1 MNQINQNELNEME
14 LCRYDDEILTEEKY
28 YEMLNKEDKNKFGY
42 LYGLPDIKERIL
54 ILDTEVSGNKK
65 EGFNLI
71 ELCAFEMINGKL
83 TGNKFH
89 SFFKP
94 KNKMI
99 TIDFIK
105 KHKIPEYVLSY
116 TRNDDINKFLEFLNF
131 VKDSKIITHNA
142 IHDMEMINKSLKYYN
157 LSLISKFQFKCSM
170 RTLLDKY
177 SDCFYK
183 FNTLE
188 KCLDHL
194 KIKYEKKNFHLAKY
208 DAYYLSKIIEFMYE
222 KNNKNIKEE
231 KNDNNNKKIISNEK
245 EKNDFTESEI
255 EEIVEYIRKEQ
266 EEQIIENILIENA
279 EKNNNNNFIGKKRK

>member
-14 LCRYDDEILTEEKY
+14 LCRYDDEILTEEEY

-54 ILDTEVSGNKK
+54 LLDTEVSGNKK

-94 KNKMI
+94 KNDM
-99 TIDFIK
+99 TYNFIK
-105 KHKIPEYVLSY
+105 KHKIPKYVFSPTY
-116 TRNDDINKFLEFLNF
+116 TRNEDINKFLEFLNF

-142 IHDMEMINKSLKYYN
+142 IHDMKMINKSLKDYN
-157 LSLISKFQFKCSM
+157 LSLITKFQFKCSM
-170 RTLLDKY
+170 RTFLDKN
-177 SDCFYK
+177 SK
-183 FNTLE
+183 FSTLE
-188 KCLDHL
+188 ECLNHL
-194 KIKYEKKNFHLAKY
+194 KIKYEKTNLHLAKY
-208 DAYYLSKIIEFMYE
+208 DAYYLSRIIESMYE

-231 KNDNNNKKIISNEK
+231 KKDYNNKKIISNEK

-255 EEIVEYIRKEQ
+255 EEILEYIRKEQ
-266 EEQIIENILIENA
+266 EEQIIENILIEN
-279 EKNNNNNFIGKKRK
+279 EDKNNNNNFIGKKRK

>member
-94 KNKMI
+94 KNDM
-99 TIDFIK
+99 TYNFIK
-105 KHKIPEYVLSY
+105 KHKIPKYVFSPTY
-116 TRNDDINKFLEFLNF
+116 TRNEDINKFLEFLNF

-142 IHDMEMINKSLKYYN
+142 IHDMKMINKSLKDYN
-157 LSLISKFQFKCSM
+157 LSLITKFQFKCSM
-170 RTLLDKY
+170 RTFLDKN
-177 SDCFYK
+177 SK
-183 FNTLE
+183 FSTLE
-188 KCLDHL
+188 ECLNHL
-194 KIKYEKKNFHLAKY
+194 KIKYEKENFHLAKY
-208 DAYYLSKIIEFMYE
+208 DAYYLSRIIESMYE

-231 KNDNNNKKIISNEK
+231 KNDYNYKKIISNEK

-255 EEIVEYIRKEQ
+255 EEILEYIRKEQ
-266 EEQIIENILIENA
+266 EEQIIENILIEN
-279 EKNNNNNFIGKKRK
+279 EDKNNDNNFIGKKRK

>member
-14 LCRYDDEILTEEKY
+14 LCRYDDEILTEEEY

-94 KNKMI
+94 KNKTI

-116 TRNDDINKFLEFLNF
+116 TGNDDINKFLEFLNF

-170 RTLLDKY
+170 RTLLDKN

-266 EEQIIENILIENA
+266 EEQIIENILIENE

>member
-14 LCRYDDEILTEEKY
+14 LCRYDDEILTEEEY

-94 KNKMI
+94 KNDM
-99 TIDFIK
+99 TYNFIK
-105 KHKIPEYVLSY
+105 KHKIPKYVFSPTY
-116 TRNDDINKFLEFLNF
+116 TRNEDINKFLEFLNF

-142 IHDMEMINKSLKYYN
+142 IHDMKMINKSLKDYN
-157 LSLISKFQFKCSM
+157 LSLITKFQFKCSM
-170 RTLLDKY
+170 RTFLDKN
-177 SDCFYK
+177 SK
-183 FNTLE
+183 FSTLE
-188 KCLDHL
+188 ECLNHL
-194 KIKYEKKNFHLAKY
+194 KIKYEKNNLHLAKY
-208 DAYYLSKIIEFMYE
+208 DAYYLSRIIESMYE

-231 KNDNNNKKIISNEK
+231 KKDYNNKKIISNEK
-245 EKNDFTESEI
+245 EKDDFTESEI
-255 EEIVEYIRKEQ
+255 EEILEYIRKEQ
-266 EEQIIENILIENA
+266 EEQIIENILIEN
-279 EKNNNNNFIGKKRK
+279 EDKNNNNNFIGKKRK

>member
-94 KNKMI
+94 KNDM
-99 TIDFIK
+99 TYNFIK
-105 KHKIPEYVLSY
+105 KHKIPKYVFSPTY
-116 TRNDDINKFLEFLNF
+116 TRNEDINKFLEFLNF

-142 IHDMEMINKSLKYYN
+142 IHDMKMINKSLKDYN
-157 LSLISKFQFKCSM
+157 LSLITKFQFKCSM
-170 RTLLDKY
+170 RTFLDKN
-177 SDCFYK
+177 SK
-183 FNTLE
+183 FSTLE
-188 KCLDHL
+188 ECLNHL
-194 KIKYEKKNFHLAKY
+194 KIKYEKNNLHLAKY
-208 DAYYLSKIIEFMYE
+208 DAYYLSRIIESMYE

-231 KNDNNNKKIISNEK
+231 KKDYNNKKIISNEK

-255 EEIVEYIRKEQ
+255 EEILEYIRKEQ
-266 EEQIIENILIENA
+266 EEQIIENILIEN
-279 EKNNNNNFIGKKRK
+279 EDKNNNNNFIGKKRK

>member
-14 LCRYDDEILTEEKY
+14 LCRYDDEILTEEEY

-94 KNKMI
+94 KNDM
-99 TIDFIK
+99 TYNFIK
-105 KHKIPEYVLSY
+105 KHKIPKYVFSPTY
-116 TRNDDINKFLEFLNF
+116 TRNEDINKFLEFLNF

-142 IHDMEMINKSLKYYN
+142 IHDMKMINKSLKDYN
-157 LSLISKFQFKCSM
+157 LSLITKFQFKCSM
-170 RTLLDKY
+170 RTFLDKN
-177 SDCFYK
+177 SK
-183 FNTLE
+183 FSTLE
-188 KCLDHL
+188 ERLNHL
-194 KIKYEKKNFHLAKY
+194 KIKYEKNNLHLAKY
-208 DAYYLSKIIEFMYE
+208 DAYYLSRIIESMYE

-231 KNDNNNKKIISNEK
+231 KKDYNNKKIISNEK

-255 EEIVEYIRKEQ
+255 EEILEYIRKEQ
-266 EEQIIENILIENA
+266 EEQIIENILIEN
-279 EKNNNNNFIGKKRK
+279 EDKNNNNNFIGKKRK

>member
-14 LCRYDDEILTEEKY
+14 LCRYDDEILTEEEY

-94 KNKMI
+94 KNDM
-99 TIDFIK
+99 TYNFIK
-105 KHKIPEYVLSY
+105 KHKIPKYVFSPTY
-116 TRNDDINKFLEFLNF
+116 TRNEDINKFLEFLNF

-142 IHDMEMINKSLKYYN
+142 IHDMKMINKSLKDYN
-157 LSLISKFQFKCSM
+157 LSLITKFQFKCSM
-170 RTLLDKY
+170 RTFLDKN
-177 SDCFYK
+177 SK
-183 FNTLE
+183 FSTLE
-188 KCLDHL
+188 ECLNHL
-194 KIKYEKKNFHLAKY
+194 KIKYEKNNLHLAKY
-208 DAYYLSKIIEFMYE
+208 DAYYLSRIIESMYE

-231 KNDNNNKKIISNEK
+231 KKDYNNKKIISNEK

-255 EEIVEYIRKEQ
+255 EEILEYIRKEQ
-266 EEQIIENILIENA
+266 EEQIIENILIEN
-279 EKNNNNNFIGKKRK
+279 EDKNNNNNFIGKKRK

>member
-14 LCRYDDEILTEEKY
+14 LCRYDDEILTEEEY

-94 KNKMI
+94 KNDM
-99 TIDFIK
+99 TYNFIK
-105 KHKIPEYVLSY
+105 KHKIPKYVFSPTY
-116 TRNDDINKFLEFLNF
+116 TRNEDINKFLEFLNF

-142 IHDMEMINKSLKYYN
+142 IHDMKMINKSLKDYN
-157 LSLISKFQFKCSM
+157 LSLITKFQFKCSM
-170 RTLLDKY
+170 RTFLDKN
-177 SDCFYK
+177 SK
-183 FNTLE
+183 FSTLE
-188 KCLDHL
+188 ECLNHL
-194 KIKYEKKNFHLAKY
+194 KIKYEKNNLHLAKY
-208 DAYYLSKIIEFMYE
+208 DAYYLSKIIEKMF
-222 KNNKNIKEE
+222 K
-231 KNDNNNKKIISNEK
+231 EK
-245 EKNDFTESEI
+245 EKDDFPDSEI
-255 EEIVEYIRKEQ
+255 EEIIGKMIEQSPSENKE
-266 EEQIIENILIENA
+266 
-279 EKNNNNNFIGKKRK
+279 EKSNVNFIGKKRK

>member
-1 MNQINQNELNEME
+1 MNQINQNDLNEME
-14 LCRYDDEILTEEKY
+14 LCRYDDDEILTEEEY

-94 KNKMI
+94 KNDM
-99 TIDFIK
+99 TYNFIK
-105 KHKIPEYVLSY
+105 KHKIPKYVFSPTY
-116 TRNDDINKFLEFLNF
+116 TRNEDINKFLEFLNF

-142 IHDMEMINKSLKYYN
+142 IHDMKMINKSLKDYN
-157 LSLISKFQFKCSM
+157 LSLITKFQFKCSM
-170 RTLLDKY
+170 RTFLDKN
-177 SDCFYK
+177 SK
-183 FNTLE
+183 FSTLE
-188 KCLDHL
+188 ECLNHL
-194 KIKYEKKNFHLAKY
+194 KIKYEKENFHLAKY
-208 DAYYLSKIIEFMYE
+208 DAYYLSRIIESMYE

-231 KNDNNNKKIISNEK
+231 KNDYNYKKIISNEK

-255 EEIVEYIRKEQ
+255 EEILEYIRKEQ
-266 EEQIIENILIENA
+266 EEQIIENILIEN
-279 EKNNNNNFIGKKRK
+279 EDKNNNNNFIGKKRK

>member
-1 MNQINQNELNEME
+1 MNKINKNELNEME
-14 LCRYDDEILTEEKY
+14 LCRYDDEILTEEEY

-94 KNKMI
+94 KNDM
-99 TIDFIK
+99 TYNFIK
-105 KHKIPEYVLSY
+105 KHKIPKYVFSPTY
-116 TRNDDINKFLEFLNF
+116 TRNEDINKFLEFLNF

-142 IHDMEMINKSLKYYN
+142 IHDMKMINKSLKDYN
-157 LSLISKFQFKCSM
+157 LSLITKFQFKCSM
-170 RTLLDKY
+170 RTFLDKN
-177 SDCFYK
+177 SK
-183 FNTLE
+183 FSTLE
-188 KCLDHL
+188 ECLNHL
-194 KIKYEKKNFHLAKY
+194 KIKYEKNNLHLAKY
-208 DAYYLSKIIEFMYE
+208 DAYYLSRIIESMYE

-231 KNDNNNKKIISNEK
+231 KKDYNNKKIISNEK

-255 EEIVEYIRKEQ
+255 EEILEYIRKEQ
-266 EEQIIENILIENA
+266 EEQIIENILIEN
-279 EKNNNNNFIGKKRK
+279 EDKNNNNNFIGKKRK

>member
-14 LCRYDDEILTEEKY
+14 LCRYDDEILTEEEY
-28 YEMLNKEDKNKFGY
+28 YELLNKEDKNKFGY

-94 KNKMI
+94 KNDM
-99 TIDFIK
+99 TYNFIK
-105 KHKIPEYVLSY
+105 KHKIPKYVFSPTY
-116 TRNDDINKFLEFLNF
+116 TRNEDINKFLEFLNF

-142 IHDMEMINKSLKYYN
+142 IHDMKMINKSLKDYN
-157 LSLISKFQFKCSM
+157 LSLITKFQFKCSM
-170 RTLLDKY
+170 RTFLDKN
-177 SDCFYK
+177 SK
-183 FNTLE
+183 FSTLE
-188 KCLDHL
+188 ECLNHL
-194 KIKYEKKNFHLAKY
+194 KIKYEKNNLHLAKY
-208 DAYYLSKIIEFMYE
+208 DAYYLSRIIESMYE

-231 KNDNNNKKIISNEK
+231 KKDYNNKKIISNEK
-245 EKNDFTESEI
+245 EKNDFTKSEI

-266 EEQIIENILIENA
+266 EEQIIENILIEN
-279 EKNNNNNFIGKKRK
+279 EDKNNNNNNFIGKKRK

>member
-14 LCRYDDEILTEEKY
+14 LCRYDDEILTEEEY
-28 YEMLNKEDKNKFGY
+28 YELLNKEDKNKFGY

-94 KNKMI
+94 KNDM
-99 TIDFIK
+99 TYNFIK
-105 KHKIPEYVLSY
+105 KHKIPKYVFSPTY
-116 TRNDDINKFLEFLNF
+116 TRNEDINKFLEFLNF

-142 IHDMEMINKSLKYYN
+142 IHDMKMINKSLKDYN
-157 LSLISKFQFKCSM
+157 LSLITKFQFKCSM
-170 RTLLDKY
+170 RTFLDKN
-177 SDCFYK
+177 SK
-183 FNTLE
+183 FSTLE
-188 KCLDHL
+188 ECLNHL
-194 KIKYEKKNFHLAKY
+194 KIKYEKNNLHLAKY
-208 DAYYLSKIIEFMYE
+208 DAYYLSRIIESMYE

-231 KNDNNNKKIISNEK
+231 KKDYNNKKIILNEK
-245 EKNDFTESEI
+245 EKNDFTKSEI

-266 EEQIIENILIENA
+266 EEQIIENILIEN
-279 EKNNNNNFIGKKRK
+279 EDKNNNNNFIGKKRK